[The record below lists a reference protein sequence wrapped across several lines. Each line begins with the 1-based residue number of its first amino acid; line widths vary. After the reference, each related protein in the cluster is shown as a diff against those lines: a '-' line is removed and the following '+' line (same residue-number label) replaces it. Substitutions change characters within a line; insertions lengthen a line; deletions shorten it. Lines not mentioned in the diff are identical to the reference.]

1 MININHANI
10 LPGLSFRIE
19 GSAQY
24 VERMEPTTTKYKELI
39 CCCACLQAY
48 MT

>member
-24 VERMEPTTTKYKELI
+24 VERMKPTTTKYRELI